1 MAEANGWRT
10 NFYYQQELRSSE
22 MNGIFNSTLV
32 PGVYNANISIEEA
45 KSAVLFNI
53 SIAAGTTLV
62 FSNRVCTKD
71 NKYYRQFA
79 DFANLSKDSY
89 YTIKSTAETDVTGMV
104 DTIGIDVTLPPR
116 FFLVAVMPYGLVSN
130 KEPIFRLAKPLESE
144 DKPYLKEIATGE
156 GSYVFYDGKSLT
168 DGDLE
173 STTAYLILGEFIRTG
188 KAVSTNSNA
197 AINFSDFQANYTFT
211 RRGLEEYR
219 YGYSTDKNTPALDFS
234 YTASLNAI
242 KVYWSTFMSK
252 SVLFK
257 QSRDDQRDAYEE
269 FLRKSEASSI
279 RLATDGEI
287 TGSGVVYDF
296 IFATFQNTYQDK
308 YDLSTL
314 MTDTSYSRMPNL
326 YSCKWIQ
333 KTADLTLANSKFTL
347 SESITPQLELLD
359 RITGKPVLSRVA
371 TAIKRGDTKVYGAD
385 GAETTLTAPDLSVII
400 PVALIMRPFKDG
412 VGASKCDVGANPKLN
427 PDFVISYF
435 DLYQGAN
442 ECINIGLSTDNIY
455 STVAILD

>member
-22 MNGIFNSTLV
+22 MNGIFNSTLI
-32 PGVYNANISIEEA
+32 PGVYNADISIEEA
-45 KSAVLFNI
+45 QSSVLFNI

-62 FSNRVCTKD
+62 FSNRVCTKG

-104 DTIGIDVTLPPR
+104 DTIGTGVELPPR

-130 KEPIFRLAKPLESE
+130 KEPIFRLAIPLESE
-144 DKPYLKEIATGE
+144 DKPYLEEITTGE

-188 KAVSTNSNA
+188 KAVLTGSDA
-197 AINFSDFQANYTFT
+197 AIDFSDFQANYTFT

-242 KVYWSTFMSK
+242 KVYWSTFMAK

-257 QSRDDQRDAYEE
+257 QSRDDQRDAYGE

-308 YDLSTL
+308 YELSTL
-314 MTDTSYSRMPNL
+314 MTDTSYSNLPSL

-333 KTADLTLANSKFTL
+333 KTADSTLANSKFTL
-347 SESITPQLELLD
+347 SESITSQLELLD
-359 RITGKPVLSRVA
+359 RITGKPILSRVA
-371 TAIKRGDTKVYGAD
+371 TAIKRGDTQVYGTSGTLA
-385 GAETTLTAPDLSVII
+385 TLTAPDLSVII
-400 PVALIMRPFKDG
+400 PVALIMRPFENG
-412 VGASKCDVGANPKLN
+412 VGINKCDVGANPKLN

>member
-32 PGVYNANISIEEA
+32 PGVYNADISIEEA
-45 KSAVLFNI
+45 KSAVLFRI

-62 FSNRVCTKD
+62 FSNRVCTKG

-104 DTIGIDVTLPPR
+104 DTIGTGVTLPPR

-130 KEPIFRLAKPLESE
+130 KEPIFRLAVPLESE
-144 DKPYLKEIATGE
+144 DKPYLEEITTGE

-188 KAVSTNSNA
+188 KAVTTSSNA
-197 AINFSDFQANYTFT
+197 AIDFSDFQANYTFT

-242 KVYWSTFMSK
+242 KVYWSTFMAK

-257 QSRDDQRDAYEE
+257 QSRDDQRDAYGE

-296 IFATFQNTYQDK
+296 IFAAFQNTYQDK
-308 YDLSTL
+308 YSLSTL

-333 KTADLTLANSKFTL
+333 KTADSTLANSKFTL

-359 RITGKPVLSRVA
+359 RITGRPILSRVA

-385 GAETTLTAPDLSVII
+385 GTETTLTAPDLSVII
-400 PVALIMRPFKDG
+400 PVALIMRPFENG
-412 VGASKCDVGANPKLN
+412 VGASKCNVGANPKLN

>member
-22 MNGIFNSTLV
+22 MNGIFNSTLI
-32 PGVYNANISIEEA
+32 PGVYNADISIEEA

-62 FSNRVCTKD
+62 FSNRVCTKG

-104 DTIGIDVTLPPR
+104 DTIGTDVTLPPR

-130 KEPIFRLAKPLESE
+130 KEPIFRLAVPSESE
-144 DKPYLKEIATGE
+144 DKPCLEEITTGE
-156 GSYVFYDGKSLT
+156 SSYVFYDGKSLA

-188 KAVSTNSNA
+188 KAVSTSSNA

-242 KVYWSTFMSK
+242 KVYWSTFMAK
-252 SVLFK
+252 SILFK

-308 YDLSTL
+308 YELSTL
-314 MTDTSYSRMPNL
+314 MTDTSYSNLPSL

-333 KTADLTLANSKFTL
+333 KTADSTLANSRFTL

-385 GAETTLTAPDLSVII
+385 GAEITLTAPDLSVMI
-400 PVALIMRPFKDG
+400 PVALIMRPFKSG
-412 VGASKCDVGANPKLN
+412 IGASKCDVGANPKLN

>member
-22 MNGIFNSTLV
+22 MNGIFNSTLI
-32 PGVYNANISIEEA
+32 PGVYNADISIEEA
-45 KSAVLFNI
+45 KSSVLFNI

-104 DTIGIDVTLPPR
+104 DTIGTGVTLPPR

-130 KEPIFRLAKPLESE
+130 KEPIFRLAIPLESE
-144 DKPYLKEIATGE
+144 DKPYLEEITTGE

-188 KAVSTNSNA
+188 KAVLTGSDA

-242 KVYWSTFMSK
+242 KVYWSTFMAK

-257 QSRDDQRDAYEE
+257 QSRDDQRDAYGE
-269 FLRKSEASSI
+269 FLRTSEASSI
-279 RLATDGEI
+279 RLAPDGEI

-308 YDLSTL
+308 YELSTL
-314 MTDTSYSRMPNL
+314 MTDTSYSNLPSL

-333 KTADLTLANSKFTL
+333 KTADSTLANSKFRL

-359 RITGKPVLSRVA
+359 RITGKPILSRVA
-371 TAIKRGDTKVYGAD
+371 TAIKRGDTQVYGTSGTLA
-385 GAETTLTAPDLSVII
+385 TLTAPDLSVII

-412 VGASKCDVGANPKLN
+412 VGASKCDVGAYPKLN

>member
-22 MNGIFNSTLV
+22 MNGIFNSTLI
-32 PGVYNANISIEEA
+32 PGVYNADISIEEA
-45 KSAVLFNI
+45 KSAVLFRV

-62 FSNRVCTKD
+62 FSNRVCTKN

-104 DTIGIDVTLPPR
+104 DTIGIDVELPPR

-130 KEPIFRLAKPLESE
+130 KEPIFRLAVPLESE
-144 DKPYLKEIATGE
+144 DKPYLEEITTGE
-156 GSYVFYDGKSLT
+156 GSYVFYDGKSLA

-188 KAVSTNSNA
+188 KAVSTGSNA
-197 AINFSDFQANYTFT
+197 AIDFSDFQANYTFT

-242 KVYWSTFMSK
+242 KVYWSTFMAK

-269 FLRKSEASSI
+269 FLRKSEAFSI
-279 RLATDGEI
+279 RLAPDGEI

-308 YDLSTL
+308 YELSTL
-314 MTDTSYSRMPNL
+314 MTDTGYSNLPNL

-333 KTADLTLANSKFTL
+333 KTADSTLANSKFTL
-347 SESITPQLELLD
+347 SEGITPQLELLD
-359 RITGKPVLSRVA
+359 RITGKPILSRVA

>member
-22 MNGIFNSTLV
+22 MNGIFNSTLI
-32 PGVYNANISIEEA
+32 PGVYNADISIEEA
-45 KSAVLFNI
+45 QSSVLFNI

-62 FSNRVCTKD
+62 FSNRVCTKG

-104 DTIGIDVTLPPR
+104 DTIGIGVELPPR

-130 KEPIFRLAKPLESE
+130 KEPIFRLAVPLESK
-144 DKPYLKEIATGE
+144 DKPYLEEITTGE
-156 GSYVFYDGKSLT
+156 DSYVFYDGKSLT

-188 KAVSTNSNA
+188 KPVLTGSNA
-197 AINFSDFQANYTFT
+197 AIVFSDFQANYTFT

-242 KVYWSTFMSK
+242 KVYWSTFMAK

-287 TGSGVVYDF
+287 TGNGVVYDF

-314 MTDTSYSRMPNL
+314 MTDTSYSNLPNL

-333 KTADLTLANSKFTL
+333 KTADSTLANSKFRL

-359 RITGKPVLSRVA
+359 RITGKPILSRVA
-371 TAIKRGDTKVYGAD
+371 TAIKRGDTQVYGTSGTLA
-385 GAETTLTAPDLSVII
+385 TLTAPDLSVII
-400 PVALIMRPFKDG
+400 PVALIMRPFENG
-412 VGASKCDVGANPKLN
+412 VGTNKCSVGTNPKLN

-435 DLYQGAN
+435 DLDQGAN

>member
-22 MNGIFNSTLV
+22 MNGIFNSTLI
-32 PGVYNANISIEEA
+32 PGVYNADISIEEA
-45 KSAVLFNI
+45 KSSVLFNI

-104 DTIGIDVTLPPR
+104 DTIGTGVTLPPR

-130 KEPIFRLAKPLESE
+130 KEPIFRLAIPLESE
-144 DKPYLKEIATGE
+144 DKPYLEEITTGE

-188 KAVSTNSNA
+188 KAVLTGSDA

-242 KVYWSTFMSK
+242 KVYWSTFMAK

-257 QSRDDQRDAYEE
+257 QSRDDQRDAYGE
-269 FLRKSEASSI
+269 FLRTSEASSI
-279 RLATDGEI
+279 RLAPDGEI

-308 YDLSTL
+308 YELSTL
-314 MTDTSYSRMPNL
+314 MTDTSYSNLPSL

-333 KTADLTLANSKFTL
+333 KTADSTLANSKFRL

-359 RITGKPVLSRVA
+359 RITGKPILSRVA
-371 TAIKRGDTKVYGAD
+371 TAIKRGDTQVYGTSGTLA
-385 GAETTLTAPDLSVII
+385 TLTAPDLSVII

>member
-32 PGVYNANISIEEA
+32 PGVYNADISIEEA
-45 KSAVLFNI
+45 ESAVLFNI

-104 DTIGIDVTLPPR
+104 DTIGTGVELPPR

-144 DKPYLKEIATGE
+144 DKPYLEEITTGE
-156 GSYVFYDGKSLT
+156 GSYVFYDGKSVV

-188 KAVSTNSNA
+188 KPILTNSNA
-197 AINFSDFQANYTFT
+197 AIDFSDFQANYTFT

-234 YTASLNAI
+234 YTSSLNAM
-242 KVYWSTFMSK
+242 KVYWSTFMANSI
-252 SVLFK
+252 LFK
-257 QSRDDQRDAYEE
+257 QSRDQRRDYGE
-269 FLRKSEASSI
+269 FLRKSENYSI
-279 RLATDGEI
+279 QLAADGEI
-287 TGSGVVYDF
+287 VGSGVIYDF
-296 IFATFQNTYQDK
+296 IFATFQNTYQDN
-308 YDLSTL
+308 YNLSTL
-314 MTDTSYSRMPNL
+314 MTDSSYSSMPNL

-333 KTADLTLANSKFTL
+333 KTADSTLTNSKFRL
-347 SESITPQLELLD
+347 SEGITPQLELLD
-359 RITGKPVLSRVA
+359 RISGKPILSRVA
-371 TAIKRGDTKVYGAD
+371 TAIKRGDTEVYGTN
-385 GAETTLTAPDLSVII
+385 GASVTLTAPDLSVII
-400 PVALIMRPFKDG
+400 PVALIMRPFENG

>member
-32 PGVYNANISIEEA
+32 PGVYNADISIKEA

-104 DTIGIDVTLPPR
+104 DTIGTDVTLPPR

-130 KEPIFRLAKPLESE
+130 KEPIFRLAVPLESE
-144 DKPYLKEIATGE
+144 DKPYLEEITTGE

-197 AINFSDFQANYTFT
+197 AIDFSDFQANYTFT

-242 KVYWSTFMSK
+242 KVYWSTFMAK

-287 TGSGVVYDF
+287 TGSGVVYDL
-296 IFATFQNTYQDK
+296 IFAIFQNTYQDK

-371 TAIKRGDTKVYGAD
+371 TAIKRGDTEVYGAD

-400 PVALIMRPFKDG
+400 PVALIMRPFENG
-412 VGASKCDVGANPKLN
+412 VGASKCAVGANPKLN

>member
-32 PGVYNANISIEEA
+32 PGVYNADISIKEA

-104 DTIGIDVTLPPR
+104 DTIGTDVTLPPR

-130 KEPIFRLAKPLESE
+130 KEPIFRLAVPLESE
-144 DKPYLKEIATGE
+144 DKPYLEEITTGE

-197 AINFSDFQANYTFT
+197 AIDFSDFQANYTFT

-242 KVYWSTFMSK
+242 KVYWSTFMAK

-296 IFATFQNTYQDK
+296 IFAIFQNTYQDK

-333 KTADLTLANSKFTL
+333 KTADSTLANSKFTL

-359 RITGKPVLSRVA
+359 RITGKPILSRVA

-400 PVALIMRPFKDG
+400 PVALIMRPFENG
-412 VGASKCDVGANPKLN
+412 VGASKCSVGANPKLN

>member
-22 MNGIFNSTLV
+22 MNGIFNSTLI
-32 PGVYNANISIEEA
+32 PGVYNADISIEEA
-45 KSAVLFNI
+45 KSSVLFRI

-62 FSNRVCTKD
+62 FSNRVCTKG

-104 DTIGIDVTLPPR
+104 DTIGTGVTLPPR

-130 KEPIFRLAKPLESE
+130 KEPIFRLAVPLESE
-144 DKPYLKEIATGE
+144 DKPYLEEITTGE
-156 GSYVFYDGKSLT
+156 SSYVFYDGKSLT
-168 DGDLE
+168 DGDPE
-173 STTAYLILGEFIRTG
+173 SATAYLILGEFIRTG

-197 AINFSDFQANYTFT
+197 AIDFSDFQANYTFT

-242 KVYWSTFMSK
+242 KVYWSTFMAK

-333 KTADLTLANSKFTL
+333 KTADSTLANSKFTL

-359 RITGKPVLSRVA
+359 RITGKPILSRVA

-412 VGASKCDVGANPKLN
+412 VGTNKCSVGTNPKLN

>member
-1 MAEANGWRT
+1 MT
-10 NFYYQQELRSSE
+10 
-22 MNGIFNSTLV
+22 
-32 PGVYNANISIEEA
+32 GVQTCA
-45 KSAVLFNI
+45 
-53 SIAAGTTLV
+53 
-62 FSNRVCTKD
+62 
-71 NKYYRQFA
+71 
-79 DFANLSKDSY
+79 
-89 YTIKSTAETDVTGMV
+89 
-104 DTIGIDVTLPPR
+104 LPI
-116 FFLVAVMPYGLVSN
+116 Y
-130 KEPIFRLAKPLESE
+130 K
-144 DKPYLKEIATGE
+144 
-156 GSYVFYDGKSLT
+156 
-168 DGDLE
+168 
-173 STTAYLILGEFIRTG
+173 
-188 KAVSTNSNA
+188 
-197 AINFSDFQANYTFT
+197 
-211 RRGLEEYR
+211 
-219 YGYSTDKNTPALDFS
+219 
-234 YTASLNAI
+234 
-242 KVYWSTFMSK
+242 
-252 SVLFK
+252 
-257 QSRDDQRDAYEE
+257 E
-269 FLRKSEASSI
+269 FLCKSEAFSI

-296 IFATFQNTYQDK
+296 IFAIFQNTYQDK
-308 YDLSTL
+308 YELSTL

-333 KTADLTLANSKFTL
+333 KTADSTLANSKFTL

-359 RITGKPVLSRVA
+359 RITGRPILSRVA

>member
-32 PGVYNANISIEEA
+32 PGVYNADISIEEA
-45 KSAVLFNI
+45 KSAVLFRI

-104 DTIGIDVTLPPR
+104 DTIGIGVTLPPR

-130 KEPIFRLAKPLESE
+130 KEPIFRLAVPLESE
-144 DKPYLKEIATGE
+144 DKPYLEEITTGE

-173 STTAYLILGEFIRTG
+173 SATAYLILGEFIRTG

-197 AINFSDFQANYTFT
+197 AIDFSDFQANYTFT

-219 YGYSTDKNTPALDFS
+219 YDYSTDKNTPALDFS

-242 KVYWSTFMSK
+242 KVYWSTFMAK

-257 QSRDDQRDAYEE
+257 QSRDDQRNAYEE

-359 RITGKPVLSRVA
+359 RITGKPILSRVA

>member
-22 MNGIFNSTLV
+22 MNGIFNSTLI
-32 PGVYNANISIEEA
+32 PGVYNADISIEEA
-45 KSAVLFNI
+45 QSSVLFNI

-62 FSNRVCTKD
+62 FSNRVCTKG

-104 DTIGIDVTLPPR
+104 DTIGIGVELPPR

-130 KEPIFRLAKPLESE
+130 KEPIFRLAVPLESK
-144 DKPYLKEIATGE
+144 DKPYLEEITTGE
-156 GSYVFYDGKSLT
+156 GSYVFYDGKSLA

-188 KAVSTNSNA
+188 KAVLTGSDA
-197 AINFSDFQANYTFT
+197 AIDFSDFQANYTFT

-242 KVYWSTFMSK
+242 RVYWSTFMAK
-252 SVLFK
+252 SILFK

-279 RLATDGEI
+279 RLAKDGEI

-308 YDLSTL
+308 YELSTL
-314 MTDTSYSRMPNL
+314 MTDTSYSNLPSL

-333 KTADLTLANSKFTL
+333 KTADSTLANSKFTL
-347 SESITPQLELLD
+347 SESITSQLELLD
-359 RITGKPVLSRVA
+359 RITGKPILSRVA
-371 TAIKRGDTKVYGAD
+371 TAIKRGDTQVYGTSGTLA
-385 GAETTLTAPDLSVII
+385 TLTAPDLSVII
-400 PVALIMRPFKDG
+400 PVALIMRPFENG
-412 VGASKCDVGANPKLN
+412 VGINKCDVGANPKLN

>member
-22 MNGIFNSTLV
+22 MNGIFNSTLI
-32 PGVYNANISIEEA
+32 PGVYNADISIEEA

-62 FSNRVCTKD
+62 FSNRVCTKG

-79 DFANLSKDSY
+79 DFASLSKDSY

-104 DTIGIDVTLPPR
+104 DTIGIGVELPPR

-130 KEPIFRLAKPLESE
+130 KEPIFRLAVPSESK
-144 DKPYLKEIATGE
+144 DKPYLEEITTGE
-156 GSYVFYDGKSLT
+156 GSYVFYDGKSLA

-188 KAVSTNSNA
+188 KAVLTGSDA
-197 AINFSDFQANYTFT
+197 AIDFSDFQANYTFT

-242 KVYWSTFMSK
+242 KVYWSTFMAK
-252 SVLFK
+252 SILFK

-314 MTDTSYSRMPNL
+314 MTDTSYSNLPSL

-333 KTADLTLANSKFTL
+333 ETADSTLANSRFTL
-347 SESITPQLELLD
+347 SESITSQLELLD
-359 RITGKPVLSRVA
+359 RITGKPILSRVA
-371 TAIKRGDTKVYGAD
+371 TAIKRRDTQVYGTSGTLA
-385 GAETTLTAPDLSVII
+385 TLTAPDLSVII
-400 PVALIMRPFKDG
+400 PVALIMRPFENG
-412 VGASKCDVGANPKLN
+412 VGINKCDVGANPKLN

>member
-32 PGVYNANISIEEA
+32 PGVYNADISIEEA
-45 KSAVLFNI
+45 KSAVLFRI

-62 FSNRVCTKD
+62 FSNRVCTKG

-104 DTIGIDVTLPPR
+104 DTIGTGVELPPR
-116 FFLVAVMPYGLVSN
+116 FFLVAVMPYGLVSD
-130 KEPIFRLAKPLESE
+130 KEPIFRLAVPSKSE
-144 DKPYLKEIATGE
+144 DKPCLEEITTGE
-156 GSYVFYDGKSLT
+156 GSYVFYDGKSLA

-173 STTAYLILGEFIRTG
+173 SATAYLILGEFIRTG
-188 KAVSTNSNA
+188 KPVTTSSNA
-197 AINFSDFQANYTFT
+197 AIDFSEFQANYTFT

-242 KVYWSTFMSK
+242 KVYWSTFMAK
-252 SVLFK
+252 SILFK

-269 FLRKSEASSI
+269 FLRKSDASSI

-308 YDLSTL
+308 YELSTL

-333 KTADLTLANSKFTL
+333 KTADSTLANSKFTL

-359 RITGKPVLSRVA
+359 RITGRPILSRVA

>member
-22 MNGIFNSTLV
+22 MNGIFNSTLI
-32 PGVYNANISIEEA
+32 PGVYNADISIEEA
-45 KSAVLFNI
+45 QSSVLFNI

-62 FSNRVCTKD
+62 FSNRVCTKG

-104 DTIGIDVTLPPR
+104 DTIGTDVTLPPR
-116 FFLVAVMPYGLVSN
+116 FFLVAIMPYGLVSN
-130 KEPIFRLAKPLESE
+130 KEPIFRLAIPLESE
-144 DKPYLKEIATGE
+144 DKPYLEEITTGE

-188 KAVSTNSNA
+188 KAVLTGSDA
-197 AINFSDFQANYTFT
+197 AIDFSDFQANYTFT

-242 KVYWSTFMSK
+242 KVYWSTFMAK

-257 QSRDDQRDAYEE
+257 QSRDDQRDAYGE

-308 YDLSTL
+308 YELSTL
-314 MTDTSYSRMPNL
+314 MTDTSYSNLPSL

-333 KTADLTLANSKFTL
+333 KTADSTLANSKFTL
-347 SESITPQLELLD
+347 SESITSQLELLD
-359 RITGKPVLSRVA
+359 RITGKPILSRVA
-371 TAIKRGDTKVYGAD
+371 TAIKRGDTQVYGTSGTLA
-385 GAETTLTAPDLSVII
+385 TLTAPDLSVII
-400 PVALIMRPFKDG
+400 PVALIMRPFENG
-412 VGASKCDVGANPKLN
+412 VGINKCDVGANPKLN

>member
-22 MNGIFNSTLV
+22 MNGIFNSTLI
-32 PGVYNANISIEEA
+32 PGVYNADISIEEA
-45 KSAVLFNI
+45 QSSVLFNI

-62 FSNRVCTKD
+62 FSNRVCTKG

-104 DTIGIDVTLPPR
+104 DTIGTGVELPLR

-130 KEPIFRLAKPLESE
+130 KEPIFRLAIPLESE
-144 DKPYLKEIATGE
+144 DKPYLEEITTGE

-188 KAVSTNSNA
+188 KAVLTGSDA
-197 AINFSDFQANYTFT
+197 AIDFSDFQANYTFT

-242 KVYWSTFMSK
+242 KVYWSTFMAK

-257 QSRDDQRDAYEE
+257 QSRDDQRDAYGE

-308 YDLSTL
+308 YELSTL
-314 MTDTSYSRMPNL
+314 MTDTSYSNLPSL

-333 KTADLTLANSKFTL
+333 KTADSTLANSKFRL

-359 RITGKPVLSRVA
+359 RITGKPILSRVA
-371 TAIKRGDTKVYGAD
+371 TAIKRGDTQVYGTSGTLA
-385 GAETTLTAPDLSVII
+385 TLTAPDLSVII

>member
-32 PGVYNANISIEEA
+32 PGVYNADISIEEA

-62 FSNRVCTKD
+62 FSNRVCTKG

-104 DTIGIDVTLPPR
+104 DTIGIGVELPPR

-130 KEPIFRLAKPLESE
+130 KEPIFRLAVPSESK
-144 DKPYLKEIATGE
+144 DKPYLEEITTGE
-156 GSYVFYDGKSLT
+156 GSYVFYDGKSLA

-188 KAVSTNSNA
+188 KPVLTGSNA
-197 AINFSDFQANYTFT
+197 AIVFSDFQANYTFT

-219 YGYSTDKNTPALDFS
+219 YVYSTDKNTPALDFS

-242 KVYWSTFMSK
+242 KVYWSTFMAK
-252 SVLFK
+252 SILFK

-279 RLATDGEI
+279 RLAKDGEI

-308 YDLSTL
+308 YELSTL
-314 MTDTSYSRMPNL
+314 MTDTSYSNLPSL

-333 KTADLTLANSKFTL
+333 ETADSTLANSRFTL

-400 PVALIMRPFKDG
+400 PVALIMRPFKNG

>member
-32 PGVYNANISIEEA
+32 PGVYNADISIEEA

-104 DTIGIDVTLPPR
+104 DTIGIGVTLPPR

-130 KEPIFRLAKPLESE
+130 KEPIFRLAVPLESK
-144 DKPYLKEIATGE
+144 DKPYLEEITTGE

-188 KAVSTNSNA
+188 KAVTTSSNA
-197 AINFSDFQANYTFT
+197 AIDFSDFQANYSFT

-279 RLATDGEI
+279 RLAPDGEI

-314 MTDTSYSRMPNL
+314 MTDTGYSNLPSL
-326 YSCKWIQ
+326 YSCKWVQ
-333 KTADLTLANSKFTL
+333 TVADSTLANSRFTL

-359 RITGKPVLSRVA
+359 RITGKPILSRVA

-400 PVALIMRPFKDG
+400 PVALIMRPFENG
-412 VGASKCDVGANPKLN
+412 VGTNKCSVGTNPKLN

>member
-22 MNGIFNSTLV
+22 MNGIFNSTLI
-32 PGVYNANISIEEA
+32 PGVYNADISIEEA
-45 KSAVLFNI
+45 QSSVLFNI

-62 FSNRVCTKD
+62 FSNRICTKG

-130 KEPIFRLAKPLESE
+130 KEPIFRLAVPSESK
-144 DKPYLKEIATGE
+144 DKPYLEEITTGE
-156 GSYVFYDGKSLT
+156 GSYVFYDGKSLA

-188 KAVSTNSNA
+188 KAVSTSSNA
-197 AINFSDFQANYTFT
+197 AIDFSDFQANYTFT

-242 KVYWSTFMSK
+242 KVYWSTFMAK

-308 YDLSTL
+308 YGLSTL
-314 MTDTSYSRMPNL
+314 MTDTSYSNLPNL

-333 KTADLTLANSKFTL
+333 KTADSTLTNSKFRL
-347 SESITPQLELLD
+347 SESITPQLGLLD
-359 RITGKPVLSRVA
+359 RITGKPILSRVA
-371 TAIKRGDTKVYGAD
+371 TAIKRGDTQVYGTSGTLA
-385 GAETTLTAPDLSVII
+385 TLTAPDLSVII
-400 PVALIMRPFKDG
+400 PIALIMRPFENG
-412 VGASKCDVGANPKLN
+412 VGTNKCSVGTNPKLN

>member
-22 MNGIFNSTLV
+22 MNGIFNSTLI
-32 PGVYNANISIEEA
+32 PGVYNADISIEEA
-45 KSAVLFNI
+45 ESSVLFNI

-62 FSNRVCTKD
+62 FSSRVCTKG

-89 YTIKSTAETDVTGMV
+89 YTIKSTAETDVIGMV
-104 DTIGIDVTLPPR
+104 DTIGTGVTLPPR

-130 KEPIFRLAKPLESE
+130 KEPIFRLAVPLESE
-144 DKPYLKEIATGE
+144 DKPYLEEITTGE

-188 KAVSTNSNA
+188 KAVTTSSNA
-197 AINFSDFQANYTFT
+197 AIDFSDFQANYTFT

-242 KVYWSTFMSK
+242 KVYWSTFMAK
-252 SVLFK
+252 SILFK

-308 YDLSTL
+308 YELSTL
-314 MTDTSYSRMPNL
+314 MTDTSYSNLPSL

-371 TAIKRGDTKVYGAD
+371 TAIKRGDTKVYGTD

>member
-22 MNGIFNSTLV
+22 MNGIFNSTLI
-32 PGVYNANISIEEA
+32 PGVYNADISIEEA
-45 KSAVLFNI
+45 QSSVLFNI

-62 FSNRVCTKD
+62 FSNRICTKG

-130 KEPIFRLAKPLESE
+130 KEPIFRLAVPLESE
-144 DKPYLKEIATGE
+144 DKPYLEEIATGE
-156 GSYVFYDGKSLT
+156 GSYVFYDGKSLA

-188 KAVSTNSNA
+188 KAVSTSSNA

-279 RLATDGEI
+279 RLAPDGEI

-314 MTDTSYSRMPNL
+314 MTDTGYSNLPDL

-333 KTADLTLANSKFTL
+333 KTADSTLANSKFRL

-359 RITGKPVLSRVA
+359 RITGKPILSRVA
-371 TAIKRGDTKVYGAD
+371 TAIKRGDTQVYGTSGTLA
-385 GAETTLTAPDLSVII
+385 TLTAPDLSVII
-400 PVALIMRPFKDG
+400 PVALIMRPFKNG

>member
-32 PGVYNANISIEEA
+32 PGVYNADISIEEA

-71 NKYYRQFA
+71 NKYYRQFT

-104 DTIGIDVTLPPR
+104 DTIGTGVELPPR

-130 KEPIFRLAKPLESE
+130 KEPIFRLAVPSKSE
-144 DKPYLKEIATGE
+144 DKPCLEEITTSE
-156 GSYVFYDGKSLT
+156 GSYVFYDGKSLA

-173 STTAYLILGEFIRTG
+173 SATAYLILGEFIRTG
-188 KAVSTNSNA
+188 KAVTTSSNA
-197 AINFSDFQANYTFT
+197 AIDFSEFQANYTFT

-219 YGYSTDKNTPALDFS
+219 YSYSTDKNTPALDFS

-242 KVYWSTFMSK
+242 KVYWSTFMAK
-252 SVLFK
+252 SILFK

-269 FLRKSEASSI
+269 FLRKSDASSI

-308 YDLSTL
+308 YELSTL

-333 KTADLTLANSKFTL
+333 KTADSTLANSKFTL

-359 RITGKPVLSRVA
+359 RITGRPILSRVA

>member
-22 MNGIFNSTLV
+22 MNGIFNSTLI
-32 PGVYNANISIEEA
+32 PGVYNADISIEEA
-45 KSAVLFNI
+45 QSSVLFNI

-62 FSNRVCTKD
+62 FSNRVCTKG

-104 DTIGIDVTLPPR
+104 DTIGTGVTLPPR

-130 KEPIFRLAKPLESE
+130 KEPIFRLAVPSESK
-144 DKPYLKEIATGE
+144 DKPYLEEITTGE

-188 KAVSTNSNA
+188 KAVLTGSDA
-197 AINFSDFQANYTFT
+197 AIDFSDFQANYTFT

-242 KVYWSTFMSK
+242 KVYWSTFMAK

-257 QSRDDQRDAYEE
+257 QSRDDQRDAYGE

-308 YDLSTL
+308 YELSTL
-314 MTDTSYSRMPNL
+314 MTDTSYSNLPSL

-333 KTADLTLANSKFTL
+333 KTADSTLANSKFTL
-347 SESITPQLELLD
+347 SESITSQLELLD
-359 RITGKPVLSRVA
+359 RITGKPILSRVA
-371 TAIKRGDTKVYGAD
+371 TAIKRGDTQVYGTSGTLA
-385 GAETTLTAPDLSVII
+385 TLTAPDLSVII
-400 PVALIMRPFKDG
+400 PVALIMRPFENG
-412 VGASKCDVGANPKLN
+412 VGINKCDVGANPKLN

>member
-22 MNGIFNSTLV
+22 MNGIFNSTLI
-32 PGVYNANISIEEA
+32 PGVYNADISIEAA

-104 DTIGIDVTLPPR
+104 DTIGIGVTLPPR

-130 KEPIFRLAKPLESE
+130 KEPIFRLAVPSEPE
-144 DKPYLKEIATGE
+144 DKPYLEEITTGE
-156 GSYVFYDGKSLT
+156 SSYVFYDGKSLT

-188 KAVSTNSNA
+188 KAVSTNFNA
-197 AINFSDFQANYTFT
+197 AIDFSDFQANYTFT

-242 KVYWSTFMSK
+242 KVYWSTFMAK

-257 QSRDDQRDAYEE
+257 QSRDDQRDAYGE

-314 MTDTSYSRMPNL
+314 MTDTSYSNLPNL

-333 KTADLTLANSKFTL
+333 KTADSTLANSRFTL

-359 RITGKPVLSRVA
+359 RITGKPILSRVA

-400 PVALIMRPFKDG
+400 PVALIMRPFENG
-412 VGASKCDVGANPKLN
+412 VGASKCAVGANPKLN

>member
-22 MNGIFNSTLV
+22 MNGIFNSTLI
-32 PGVYNANISIEEA
+32 PGVYNADISIEEA
-45 KSAVLFNI
+45 QSSVLFNI

-104 DTIGIDVTLPPR
+104 DTIGTDVTLPPR

-130 KEPIFRLAKPLESE
+130 KEPIFRLAVPLESE
-144 DKPYLKEIATGE
+144 DKPYLEEITTGE

-168 DGDLE
+168 DGNLE

-197 AINFSDFQANYTFT
+197 AIDFSDFQANYTFT

-242 KVYWSTFMSK
+242 KVYWSTFMAK

-296 IFATFQNTYQDK
+296 IFAIFQNTYQDK

-400 PVALIMRPFKDG
+400 PVALIMRPFENG
-412 VGASKCDVGANPKLN
+412 VGASKCAVGANPKLN

>member
-22 MNGIFNSTLV
+22 MNGIFNSTLI
-32 PGVYNANISIEEA
+32 PGVYNADISIEAA

-130 KEPIFRLAKPLESE
+130 KEPIFRLAVPSE
-144 DKPYLKEIATGE
+144 FKDKPYLEEITTGE

-188 KAVSTNSNA
+188 KAVTTSSNA
-197 AINFSDFQANYTFT
+197 AIDFSDFQANYTFT

-242 KVYWSTFMSK
+242 KVYWSTFMAK

-296 IFATFQNTYQDK
+296 IFAIFQNTYQDK
-308 YDLSTL
+308 YELSTL
-314 MTDTSYSRMPNL
+314 MTDTSYSRIPNL

-333 KTADLTLANSKFTL
+333 KTADLTLANSRFTL

-359 RITGKPVLSRVA
+359 RITGRPILSRVA

-400 PVALIMRPFKDG
+400 PVALIMRPFENG
-412 VGASKCDVGANPKLN
+412 VGASKCNVGANPKLN

>member
-22 MNGIFNSTLV
+22 MNGIFNSTLI
-32 PGVYNANISIEEA
+32 PGVYNADISIEEA
-45 KSAVLFNI
+45 KSSVLFNI

-62 FSNRVCTKD
+62 FSNRVCTRG

-104 DTIGIDVTLPPR
+104 DTIGAGVTLPPR

-130 KEPIFRLAKPLESE
+130 KEPIFRLAVPLESE
-144 DKPYLKEIATGE
+144 GKPYLEEITTGE

-173 STTAYLILGEFIRTG
+173 STTAYLILGEFIKTG
-188 KAVSTNSNA
+188 KAVSTSSNA
-197 AINFSDFQANYTFT
+197 AIDFSEFQANYTFT

-242 KVYWSTFMSK
+242 KVYWSTFMAK

-257 QSRDDQRDAYEE
+257 QSRDDQRDAYGE

-279 RLATDGEI
+279 RLAPDGEI

-308 YDLSTL
+308 YELSTL
-314 MTDTSYSRMPNL
+314 MTDTSYSNLPSL

-333 KTADLTLANSKFTL
+333 KTADSTLANSKFRL

-359 RITGKPVLSRVA
+359 RITGKPILSRVA
-371 TAIKRGDTKVYGAD
+371 TAIKRGDTQVYGTSGTLA
-385 GAETTLTAPDLSVII
+385 TLTAPDLSVII
-400 PVALIMRPFKDG
+400 PVALIMRPFKNG

>member
-32 PGVYNANISIEEA
+32 PGVYNADISIEEA

-104 DTIGIDVTLPPR
+104 DTIGAGVELPPR

-130 KEPIFRLAKPLESE
+130 KEPIFRLAVPSESK
-144 DKPYLKEIATGE
+144 DKPYLEEITTGE

-188 KAVSTNSNA
+188 KAVSTNFNA
-197 AINFSDFQANYTFT
+197 AIDFSDFQANYTFT

-242 KVYWSTFMSK
+242 KVYWSTFMAK
-252 SVLFK
+252 SILFK

-296 IFATFQNTYQDK
+296 IFAIFQNTYQDK

-314 MTDTSYSRMPNL
+314 MTDTSYSNLPSL

-333 KTADLTLANSKFTL
+333 KTADLTLANSKLTL

-359 RITGKPVLSRVA
+359 RITGKPILSRVA

>member
-32 PGVYNANISIEEA
+32 PGVYNADISIEEA
-45 KSAVLFNI
+45 QSSVLFNI

-62 FSNRVCTKD
+62 FSNRVCTKG

-104 DTIGIDVTLPPR
+104 DTIGIGVELPPR

-130 KEPIFRLAKPLESE
+130 KEPIFRLAVPLESE
-144 DKPYLKEIATGE
+144 DKPYLEEITTGE
-156 GSYVFYDGKSLT
+156 GSYVFYDGKSLA

-188 KAVSTNSNA
+188 KAVSTSSNA
-197 AINFSDFQANYTFT
+197 AIVFSDFQANYTFT

-242 KVYWSTFMSK
+242 RVYWSTFMSK

-279 RLATDGEI
+279 RLAPDGEI
-287 TGSGVVYDF
+287 TGDGVVYDF

-314 MTDTSYSRMPNL
+314 MTDTGYSNLPSL

-333 KTADLTLANSKFTL
+333 KTADSTLANSKFRL

-359 RITGKPVLSRVA
+359 RITGKPILSRVA
-371 TAIKRGDTKVYGAD
+371 TAIKRGDTQVYGTSGTLA
-385 GAETTLTAPDLSVII
+385 TLTAPDLSVII
-400 PVALIMRPFKDG
+400 PVALIMRPFKNG
-412 VGASKCDVGANPKLN
+412 VGANKCDVGANPKLN

>member
-22 MNGIFNSTLV
+22 MNGIFNSTLI
-32 PGVYNANISIEEA
+32 PGVYNADISIEEA
-45 KSAVLFNI
+45 KSSVLFNI

-104 DTIGIDVTLPPR
+104 DTIGTGVTLPPR

-130 KEPIFRLAKPLESE
+130 KEPIFRLAVPLESE
-144 DKPYLKEIATGE
+144 DKPYLEEITTGE

-188 KAVSTNSNA
+188 KAVTTSSNA
-197 AINFSDFQANYTFT
+197 AIDFSDFQANYTFT

-242 KVYWSTFMSK
+242 KVYWSTFMAK

-257 QSRDDQRDAYEE
+257 QSRDDQRDAYGE

-287 TGSGVVYDF
+287 TGGGVVYDF

-308 YDLSTL
+308 YELSTL
-314 MTDTSYSRMPNL
+314 MTDTSYSNLPSL
-326 YSCKWIQ
+326 YSCKWVQ
-333 KTADLTLANSKFTL
+333 TVADPALTNSKFTL

-359 RITGKPVLSRVA
+359 RITGKPILSRVA
-371 TAIKRGDTKVYGAD
+371 TAIKRGDTKVYGTSGTLA
-385 GAETTLTAPDLSVII
+385 TLTAPDLSVII
-400 PVALIMRPFKDG
+400 PVALIMRPFKNG
-412 VGASKCDVGANPKLN
+412 VGTNKCSVGTNPKLN

>member
-22 MNGIFNSTLV
+22 MNGIFNSTLI
-32 PGVYNANISIEEA
+32 PGVYNADISIKEA

-89 YTIKSTAETDVTGMV
+89 YTIKSTAETDVTGMI
-104 DTIGIDVTLPPR
+104 DTIGTDVTLPPR

-130 KEPIFRLAKPLESE
+130 KEPIFRLAVPLESE
-144 DKPYLKEIATGE
+144 DKPYLEEITTGE

-188 KAVSTNSNA
+188 KAISTNSNA
-197 AINFSDFQANYTFT
+197 AIDFSDFQANYTFT

-242 KVYWSTFMSK
+242 KVYWSTFMAK

-279 RLATDGEI
+279 RLATDSEI

-296 IFATFQNTYQDK
+296 IFAIFQNTYQDK

-314 MTDTSYSRMPNL
+314 MTDTSYSNLPNL

-333 KTADLTLANSKFTL
+333 RTADSTLANSKFTL

-359 RITGKPVLSRVA
+359 RITGKPILSRVA

-400 PVALIMRPFKDG
+400 PVALIMRPFENG
-412 VGASKCDVGANPKLN
+412 VGTNKCSVGTNPKLN

>member
-22 MNGIFNSTLV
+22 MNGIFNSTLI
-32 PGVYNANISIEEA
+32 PGVYNADISIEEA
-45 KSAVLFNI
+45 KSSVLFNI
-53 SIAAGTTLV
+53 SVAAGTTLV

-79 DFANLSKDSY
+79 DFANLSKSDY
-89 YTIKSTAETDVTGMV
+89 YTIKSTAETDVVGMV
-104 DTIGIDVTLPPR
+104 DTIGTDIVLPPR

-130 KEPIFRLAKPLESE
+130 KEPIFRLAVPLESK
-144 DKPYLKEIATGE
+144 DKPYLEEITTGE

-197 AINFSDFQANYTFT
+197 AIDFSDFQANYTFT

-242 KVYWSTFMSK
+242 KVYWSTFMAK

-287 TGSGVVYDF
+287 TGNGVVYDF

-314 MTDTSYSRMPNL
+314 MIDTSYSRMPNL

-347 SESITPQLELLD
+347 SESITPQLGLLD
-359 RITGKPVLSRVA
+359 RITGKPILSRVA

-400 PVALIMRPFKDG
+400 PVALIMRPFENG
-412 VGASKCDVGANPKLN
+412 VGASKCGVGANPKLN

-442 ECINIGLSTDNIY
+442 ECINIGLSTDNVY

>member
-22 MNGIFNSTLV
+22 MNGIFNSTLI
-32 PGVYNANISIEEA
+32 PGVYNADISIEEA

-104 DTIGIDVTLPPR
+104 DTIGTGVPLPPR

-130 KEPIFRLAKPLESE
+130 KEPIFRLAVPLESE
-144 DKPYLKEIATGE
+144 DKPYLEEITIGE

-188 KAVSTNSNA
+188 KAVLTGSDA
-197 AINFSDFQANYTFT
+197 AIDFSDFQANYTFT

-242 KVYWSTFMSK
+242 KVYWSTFMAK

-257 QSRDDQRDAYEE
+257 QSRDDQRDAYGE

-308 YDLSTL
+308 YELSTL

-333 KTADLTLANSKFTL
+333 KTADSTLANSKFTL

-359 RITGKPVLSRVA
+359 RITGRPILSRVA

-412 VGASKCDVGANPKLN
+412 AGASKCNVGANPKLN

>member
-32 PGVYNANISIEEA
+32 PGVYNADISIEEA

-62 FSNRVCTKD
+62 FSNRVCTKN

-104 DTIGIDVTLPPR
+104 DTIGIGVELPLR
-116 FFLVAVMPYGLVSN
+116 FFLVAVMPYGLASN
-130 KEPIFRLAKPLESE
+130 KEPIFRLAVPLESE
-144 DKPYLKEIATGE
+144 DKPYLEEITTGE

-188 KAVSTNSNA
+188 KAVLTGSNA
-197 AINFSDFQANYTFT
+197 AIDFSDFQANYTFT

-242 KVYWSTFMSK
+242 KVYWSTFMAK

-257 QSRDDQRDAYEE
+257 QNRDDQRDAYAE

-308 YDLSTL
+308 YDLSNL
-314 MTDTSYSRMPNL
+314 MTDTGYSNLPSL
-326 YSCKWIQ
+326 YSCKWVQ
-333 KTADLTLANSKFTL
+333 TVADPALTNSKFTL

-359 RITGKPVLSRVA
+359 RITGKPILSRVA

-385 GAETTLTAPDLSVII
+385 GAETTLTAPDLSAII
-400 PVALIMRPFKDG
+400 PVALIMRPFENG
-412 VGASKCDVGANPKLN
+412 VGASKCSVGTNPKLN

>member
-22 MNGIFNSTLV
+22 MNGIFNSTLI
-32 PGVYNANISIEEA
+32 PGVYNADISIEEA
-45 KSAVLFNI
+45 KSAVLFRV

-62 FSNRVCTKD
+62 FSNRVCTKN

-89 YTIKSTAETDVTGMV
+89 YTIKSTAETDVTGTV
-104 DTIGIDVTLPPR
+104 DTIGTGKELPPR

-130 KEPIFRLAKPLESE
+130 KEPIFRLAVPLESE
-144 DKPYLKEIATGE
+144 DKPYLKEITTGE
-156 GSYVFYDGKSLT
+156 GSYVFYDGKSLA

-188 KAVSTNSNA
+188 KAVSTGSNA

-242 KVYWSTFMSK
+242 KVYWSTFMAK

-269 FLRKSEASSI
+269 FLRKSEAFSI
-279 RLATDGEI
+279 RLAPDGEI

-308 YDLSTL
+308 YELSTL
-314 MTDTSYSRMPNL
+314 MTDTSYSNLPNL

-333 KTADLTLANSKFTL
+333 ETADSTLANSRFTL

-359 RITGKPVLSRVA
+359 RITGKPILSRVA

>member
-32 PGVYNANISIEEA
+32 PGVYNADISIEEA
-45 KSAVLFNI
+45 KSAVLFRI

-62 FSNRVCTKD
+62 FSNRVCTKN

-89 YTIKSTAETDVTGMV
+89 YTIKSTAETDVTGIV
-104 DTIGIDVTLPPR
+104 DTIGTDKTLPPR

-130 KEPIFRLAKPLESE
+130 KEPIFRLAVPLESE
-144 DKPYLKEIATGE
+144 DKPYLKEITTGE

-188 KAVSTNSNA
+188 KAVTTSSNA
-197 AINFSDFQANYTFT
+197 AIDFGDFQANYTFT

-242 KVYWSTFMSK
+242 KVYWSTFMAK

-308 YDLSTL
+308 YELSTL
-314 MTDTSYSRMPNL
+314 MTDASYSNLPSL

-333 KTADLTLANSKFTL
+333 RTADSTLVSSRFTL

-359 RITGKPVLSRVA
+359 RITGRPILSRVA

-412 VGASKCDVGANPKLN
+412 VGTNKCSVGTSPKLN

>member
-22 MNGIFNSTLV
+22 MNGIFNSTLI
-32 PGVYNANISIEEA
+32 PGVYNADISIEEA
-45 KSAVLFNI
+45 QSSVLFNI

-62 FSNRVCTKD
+62 FSNRVCTKG

-104 DTIGIDVTLPPR
+104 DTIGTDVTLPPR

-130 KEPIFRLAKPLESE
+130 KEPIFRLAIPLESE
-144 DKPYLKEIATGE
+144 DKPYLEEITTGE

-188 KAVSTNSNA
+188 KPVLTGSNA
-197 AINFSDFQANYTFT
+197 AIVFSDFQANYTFT

-242 KVYWSTFMSK
+242 KVYWSTFMAK

-257 QSRDDQRDAYEE
+257 QSRDDQRDAYGE

-308 YDLSTL
+308 YELSTL
-314 MTDTSYSRMPNL
+314 MTDTSYSNLPSL

-333 KTADLTLANSKFTL
+333 KTADSTLANSKLTL

-359 RITGKPVLSRVA
+359 RITGKPILSRVA

-385 GAETTLTAPDLSVII
+385 GVETTLTAPDLSVII
-400 PVALIMRPFKDG
+400 PVALIMRPFKNG
-412 VGASKCDVGANPKLN
+412 VGINKCNVGANPKLN